1 MNNWNPFLAHSFSTV
16 EEGAYLCGAPCR
28 EGPDN
33 HRSCPMVKR
42 ILNAHKSVKCPEA
55 PRLHG
60 SETQQPH
67 RSATDKRPRG
77 SPTWETPLQTCER
90 RPAVG
95 SSRSGF

>member
-1 MNNWNPFLAHSFSTV
+1 MTSVVAL
-16 EEGAYLCGAPCR
+16 CR

-33 HRSCPMVKR
+33 HRSCPTVKR
-42 ILNAHKSVKCPEA
+42 ILNCSAPEA

-67 RSATDKRPRG
+67 KSATDKRPRG

-95 SSRSGF
+95 SSRQSIRKCKDYGGFTIKRNCYT